1 MPTWFKSRDEK
12 RGRGAWRV
20 PGTTWQRPD
29 DAPRRTTSAVWHV
42 RAAAPRTDEEVRQVL
57 RLLPR
62 YRVLLFNDDIHA
74 MDEVV
79 LALLRVVPS
88 LGIEGATQVM
98 LEAHTHGSA
107 EVIICPKEQAEYYR
121 ERLEGF
127 GLTSTIE
134 PA

>member
-1 MPTWFKSRDEK
+1 MPMWFK
-12 RGRGAWRV
+12 GRGERHMRQ
-20 PGTTWQRPD
+20 GTGAAQ
-29 DAPRRTTSAVWHV
+29 ASIVRRTV
-42 RAAAPRTDEEVRQVL
+42 RAAIPRTDEEVRQIL

-62 YRVLLFNDDIHA
+62 YRVVLHNDDVHS

-88 LGIEGATQVM
+88 LGPQGAMRVM
-98 LEAHTHGSA
+98 LEAHTRGSA
-107 EVIICPKEQAEYYR
+107 EVIVCPKEQAEHYR

>member
-1 MPTWFKSRDEK
+1 M
-12 RGRGAWRV
+12 
-20 PGTTWQRPD
+20 
-29 DAPRRTTSAVWHV
+29 
-42 RAAAPRTDEEVRQVL
+42 RQVL

-62 YRVLLFNDDIHA
+62 YRVLLHNDDIHA

-88 LGIEGATQVM
+88 LGPQGAMRVM
-98 LEAHTHGSA
+98 LEAHTRGSA

-121 ERLEGF
+121 ERLEGY

-134 PA
+134 PV

>member
-1 MPTWFKSRDEK
+1 MPTWFRSRDQK
-12 RGRGAWRV
+12 LLSQGRGARRAPSSERRV
-20 PGTTWQRPD
+20 PG
-29 DAPRRTTSAVWHV
+29 V
-42 RAAAPRTDEEVRQVL
+42 AAPRTDEEVRQIL

-62 YRVLLFNDDIHA
+62 YRVLLYNDDVHA

-79 LALLRVVPS
+79 LALLRVVPA
-88 LGIEGATQVM
+88 LGPQGAMRVM
-98 LEAHTHGSA
+98 LEAHTHGNA

-121 ERLEGF
+121 ERLEAF

>member
-1 MPTWFKSRDEK
+1 MPTWFK
-12 RGRGAWRV
+12 GRGEKHARHERSV
-20 PGTTWQRPD
+20 RQTLVVQRTP
-29 DAPRRTTSAVWHV
+29 
-42 RAAAPRTDEEVRQVL
+42 RAAIPRTDEEVRQIL

-62 YRVLLFNDDIHA
+62 YRVVLHNDEVNS

-79 LALLRVVPS
+79 LALVRVVPS
-88 LGIEGATQVM
+88 LGPQGAMRVM

-121 ERLEGF
+121 ERLEAF

>member
-1 MPTWFKSRDEK
+1 MPAWFKSRDEK
-12 RGRGAWRV
+12 PRSRGRGAWHA
-20 PGTTWQRPD
+20 PGWRAPVSTTWRP
-29 DAPRRTTSAVWHV
+29 PT
-42 RAAAPRTDEEVRQVL
+42 AAAPRTDEEVRQVL

-62 YRVLLFNDDIHA
+62 YRVLLFNDDVHD

-79 LALLRVVPS
+79 LALLSVVPS
-88 LGIEGATQVM
+88 LGPQGAMRVM

-107 EVIICPKEQAEYYR
+107 EVIVCPKEQAEYYR

-134 PA
+134 PV

>member
-1 MPTWFKSRDEK
+1 MPMWFKSRNEK
-12 RGRGAWRV
+12 LPSPA
-20 PGTTWQRPD
+20 RP
-29 DAPRRTTSAVWHV
+29 ATI
-42 RAAAPRTDEEVRQVL
+42 PRTDEEVRQAL

-62 YRVLLFNDDIHA
+62 YRVLLHNDDVHA

-79 LALLRVVPS
+79 LALLRVVPALS
-88 LGIEGATQVM
+88 PQGAIRVM
-98 LEAHTHGSA
+98 LEAHTHGRA
-107 EVIICPKEQAEYYR
+107 EVIVCPKEQAEHYR

>member
-1 MPTWFKSRDEK
+1 MPTWFK
-12 RGRGAWRV
+12 GRRERHMRQDGGARQTV
-20 PGTTWQRPD
+20 VVQGT
-29 DAPRRTTSAVWHV
+29 S
-42 RAAAPRTDEEVRQVL
+42 RAAIPRTDEEVQQIL

-62 YRVLLFNDDIHA
+62 YRVVLHNDDVHS

-79 LALLRVVPS
+79 LALVRVVPA
-88 LGIEGATQVM
+88 LGPQGAMRVM

-107 EVIICPKEQAEYYR
+107 EVIVCPKEQAEYYR
-121 ERLEGF
+121 ERLEAF

>member
-1 MPTWFKSRDEK
+1 MPAWFK
-12 RGRGAWRV
+12 GRGERQSRQGGYAWR
-20 PGTTWQRPD
+20 
-29 DAPRRTTSAVWHV
+29 ASAVQGTA
-42 RAAAPRTDEEVRQVL
+42 RAAAPRTDEEVRQIL

-62 YRVLLFNDDIHA
+62 YRVLLHNDDVHA

-79 LALLRVVPS
+79 LALLRVVPA
-88 LGIEGATQVM
+88 LGPQGATRVM

-107 EVIICPKEQAEYYR
+107 EVVVCPKEQAEYYR

>member
-1 MPTWFKSRDEK
+1 MPTWFKGWGERQMRQETRAVQAHVVK
-12 RGRGAWRV
+12 RA
-20 PGTTWQRPD
+20 
-29 DAPRRTTSAVWHV
+29 S
-42 RAAAPRTDEEVRQVL
+42 RAAAPRTDEEVRQIL

-62 YRVLLFNDDIHA
+62 YRVLLYNDDIHA

-79 LALLRVVPS
+79 LALLRVIPA
-88 LGIEGATQVM
+88 LGPEGAMRVM

-107 EVIICPKEQAEYYR
+107 EVIICPKEQAEHYR
-121 ERLEGF
+121 ERLESF

>member
-1 MPTWFKSRDEK
+1 MPTWF
-12 RGRGAWRV
+12 RGRGERRV
-20 PGTTWQRPD
+20 RQDRGARQTLVVQRTP
-29 DAPRRTTSAVWHV
+29 
-42 RAAAPRTDEEVRQVL
+42 RAAMPRTDEEVRQIL

-62 YRVLLFNDDIHA
+62 YRVMLHNDDVHS

-98 LEAHTHGSA
+98 FVAHTHGSA
-107 EVIICPKEQAEYYR
+107 EVIVCPKEQAEYYR

-127 GLTSTIE
+127 GLTCTIE

>member
-1 MPTWFKSRDEK
+1 MPTWFK
-12 RGRGAWRV
+12 GRGEKHARQDRGARQALV
-20 PGTTWQRPD
+20 VQRTP
-29 DAPRRTTSAVWHV
+29 
-42 RAAAPRTDEEVRQVL
+42 RAAIPRTDEEVRQIL

-62 YRVLLFNDDIHA
+62 YRVVLHNDEVNS

-79 LALLRVVPS
+79 LALVRVVPS
-88 LGIEGATQVM
+88 LGPQGAMRVM

-121 ERLEGF
+121 ERLEAF